1 MERKEIYVLGV
12 GHNTPV
18 FIDLALAC
26 GYQIAGLY
34 HYAEGRTGEID
45 HGFEILGSFTDL
57 FSSERL
63 DDKSFL
69 LSMGDIAIRKE
80 LTEKIET
87 KGGKIPTLIHPSAV
101 ISAFATISERGVLI
115 SPFTYVQADSIV
127 GDGAI
132 LLSHVNISHNTTMGK
147 YCFIAGAQRWRIY
160 RCRRRGFCGA
170 RCSIHIS

>member
-1 MERKEIYVLGV
+1 MYFEIVERKEIYVLGV

-26 GYQIAGLY
+26 GYKIAGMY

-63 DDKSFL
+63 DGKNFL

-80 LTEKIET
+80 LTEKIEA

-101 ISAFATISERGVLI
+101 ISAFATIASVE
-115 SPFTYVQADSIV
+115 F
-127 GDGAI
+127 
-132 LLSHVNISHNTTMGK
+132 
-147 YCFIAGAQRWRIY
+147 
-160 RCRRRGFCGA
+160 
-170 RCSIHIS
+170 